1 MLKIREIPGS
11 KVAGWA
17 GADAITLYPFI
28 FYGPVNPPLQMR
40 VHEHIHCTQVIAKGW
55 LYFYISYLVYYY
67 INLYWHKMPQDQAYR
82 EIPYEAEAYAHQDDW
97 TDKIA
102 GQFPEIKTPLA

>member
-55 LYFYISYLVYYY
+55 LFFYLSYLFYYAK
-67 INLYWHKMPQDQAYR
+67 NRLSMPQDQAYR
-82 EIPYEAEAYAHQDDW
+82 QIPYEAEAYAHQDDW